1 MGAPGSG
8 KSAAWKAL
16 VAATHG
22 PEALAAG
29 SGDVLHVYTELLPS
43 PRLQVGRGVPS
54 WALDVANE

>member
-8 KSAAWKAL
+8 KTAAWKAL

-43 PRLQVGRGVPS
+43 PRLQVGTCVLGT
-54 WALDVANE
+54 AYYA